1 MKKENNLVDEM
12 RNKTSV
18 DEKGKKCCVSN
29 EPNEER
35 VGERGRYLIHF
46 MIMIF

>member
-18 DEKGKKCCVSN
+18 DETGKIFVDETNLIKCVSTK
-29 EPNEER
+29 EEDT
-35 VGERGRYLIHF
+35 VQDILY
-46 MIMIF
+46 